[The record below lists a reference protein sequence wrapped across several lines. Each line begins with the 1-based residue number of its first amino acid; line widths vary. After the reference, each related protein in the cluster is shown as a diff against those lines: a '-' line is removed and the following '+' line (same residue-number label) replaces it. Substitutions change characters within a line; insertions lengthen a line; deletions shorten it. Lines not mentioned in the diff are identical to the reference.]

1 MFGFFFS
8 TERKMR
14 ENARNWLLL
23 ADKILHYRRDQLTE
37 AQLQALRE
45 RIAALKL
52 KLDQRADAARLKL
65 GIESLEGMLQQIGG
79 TFYPKSAMVENVEF
93 FMVAAII
100 VLGIRTYFLQPFKIP
115 TNSMWPSYYGMTPEV
130 FKGRAEE
137 PGILATGVRFL
148 AFGARPHRLDAPA
161 DGEVLIPIGGAESR
175 GYVHSE
181 IVDGFSWLVIP
192 AKLRECTLFVDD
204 EPVKVR
210 VPLDFDLDWLVYNA
224 FFSAGGSYVPE
235 NFRTQIRE
243 KIDSRNFDVRV
254 VDGEKLFCIKTGR
267 HMRAGDR
274 VLSFERH
281 DGRPAFCGPD
291 QLPFHAA
298 AGRERSCLSDGEHR
312 GAEARGRG
320 PVFRET
326 PGGRAGRYARD
337 QRLCPLSQRQPDC
350 GRGGF

>member
-1 MFGFFFS
+1 M
-8 TERKMR
+8 
-14 ENARNWLLL
+14 
-23 ADKILHYRRDQLTE
+23 
-37 AQLQALRE
+37 
-45 RIAALKL
+45 
-52 KLDQRADAARLKL
+52 
-65 GIESLEGMLQQIGG
+65 
-79 TFYPKSAMVENVEF
+79 
-93 FMVAAII
+93 
-100 VLGIRTYFLQPFKIP
+100 
-115 TNSMWPSYYGMTPEV
+115 

-274 VLSFERH
+274 VLSFDVMTGDQLFVDRISYHFMRPPVGSGLVFRTGNIEGLKHEDGDQYFVKRLVGGPGDTLEIKDFALYRNGSPIAGAAVFEKNARRQGDYVGYRNVGGLA
-281 DGRPAFCGPD
+281 DGRTMTVPPHAFLGLGDNSANSKDGRYWGFVPEKD
-291 QLPFHAA
+291 VIGRPLFIYYPFT
-298 AGRERSCLSDGEHR
+298 RRW
-312 GAEARGRG
+312 G
-320 PVFRET
+320 PVR
-326 PGGRAGRYARD
+326 
-337 QRLCPLSQRQPDC
+337 
-350 GRGGF
+350 